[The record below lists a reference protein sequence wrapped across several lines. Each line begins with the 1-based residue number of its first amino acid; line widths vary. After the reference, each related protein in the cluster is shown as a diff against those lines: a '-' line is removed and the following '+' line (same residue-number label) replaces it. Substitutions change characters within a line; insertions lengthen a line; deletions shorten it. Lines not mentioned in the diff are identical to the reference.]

1 MKTLITFN
9 HPELA
14 RLIFHEEAL
23 ERLKSFSE
31 VDWLENPSAL
41 EACIGDYD
49 ACISSWGS
57 PKITERILT
66 KAEKLRFIGHAAGTV
81 VPYVDEKVFG
91 REIMVVNA
99 NSVLSKATAEGT
111 VAMMAAG
118 AYCLPEYS
126 RMLEN
131 GGWANNDNEFVPG
144 LTHQTIGLIGYGD
157 ISREVMRLLEPYHAN
172 ILLYSEHCD
181 EEAAARTGA
190 MLCGLDTLLKES
202 SIVSLHNTLTP
213 QTRGMLGKRELRLM
227 RDGSLLINT
236 ARAAVIN
243 EIALIEVLRAGRIR
257 AILDVY
263 EQEPLE
269 MDHPLRG
276 LPNVWLF
283 PHIAAYSGYWKR
295 RLGLCV
301 VESLE
306 KVVKGERIT
315 DRITLE
321 KFRRMTPA

>member
-1 MKTLITFN
+1 MKTLITFHN
-9 HPELA
+9 PELS
-14 RLIFHEEAL
+14 RLIFHGGAL

-31 VDWLENPSAL
+31 VDWLEDPGAL
-41 EACIGDYD
+41 EARIGDYD

-57 PKITERILT
+57 PKITKQVLMKTER
-66 KAEKLRFIGHAAGTV
+66 LRFIGHAAGTV
-81 VPYVDEKVFG
+81 VPYVDEDVLG
-91 REIMVVNA
+91 RGITVVNA
-99 NSVLSKATAEGT
+99 NSVLSRATAEGT

-181 EEAAARTGA
+181 KETAARAGA
-190 MLCGLDTLLKES
+190 KLCGLDTLLNES
-202 SIVSLHNTLTP
+202 FIVSLHNTLTP
-213 QTRGMLGKRELRLM
+213 QTRGMLGTRELELM
-227 RDGSLLINT
+227 RNGALLINT
-236 ARAAVIN
+236 ARAAIIN
-243 EIALIEVLRAGRIR
+243 EAALIKVLRAGRIR

-263 EQEPLE
+263 EREPLE

-283 PHIAAYSGYWKR
+283 PHIAAYSGYWK
-295 RLGLCV
+295 
-301 VESLE
+301 
-306 KVVKGERIT
+306 
-315 DRITLE
+315 
-321 KFRRMTPA
+321 